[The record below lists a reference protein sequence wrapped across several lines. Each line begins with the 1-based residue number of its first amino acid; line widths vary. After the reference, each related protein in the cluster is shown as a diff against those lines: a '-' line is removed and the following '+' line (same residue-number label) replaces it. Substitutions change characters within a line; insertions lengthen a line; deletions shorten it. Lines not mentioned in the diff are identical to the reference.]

1 MQSEPSYIPEPGG
14 TQVGFGGYF
23 KYGIIFLE
31 GEILCERLFV
41 SFFFLSLSLS
51 KVVFL
56 WELDLIFI
64 I

>member
-1 MQSEPSYIPEPGG
+1 MQSEPSYIREPGG

-41 SFFFLSLSLS
+41 SFIFSLSLSLS
-51 KVVFL
+51 LKLCFFGN
-56 WELDLIFI
+56 WI
-64 I
+64 